1 MFIVLE
7 LQATLTNVA
16 HIFTTYSSLAEAE
29 SNYHRVLSA
38 AAVSTVPM
46 HSALLMTAD
55 GQVLRSET
63 YKHEATA

>member
-7 LQATLTNVA
+7 LQATEETVT
-16 HIFTTYSSLAEAE
+16 HIFTVYADQAQAE
-29 SNYHRVLSA
+29 SNYHLVLSA

-55 GQVLRSET
+55 GQVMRSET
-63 YKHEATA
+63 YEHGATA